1 MGGMPGKEMGVV
13 KGGRLGM
20 PGMLGG
26 AGAGIVTPVK
36 IGGGGSAKS
45 VVTRKSPLL
54 VEGGPK
60 MAYK

>member
-1 MGGMPGKEMGVV
+1 MGVV

-20 PGMLGG
+20 PGIFGG

-36 IGGGGSAKS
+36 IGGGSSAKS
-45 VVTRKSPLL
+45 VEAFVGTMKSSFV

-60 MAYK
+60 IA

>member
-1 MGGMPGKEMGVV
+1 MGVV

-20 PGMLGG
+20 PGIFGG

-36 IGGGGSAKS
+36 IGGGSSAKS
-45 VVTRKSPLL
+45 VEAFVGTTKSSFV

-60 MAYK
+60 IA